1 MPAKKTTPSKKT
13 AAKKTK
19 TVPTREGDAMLKRID
34 KAIAARAAA
43 SRSGTRARGTRI
55 VAEGDSWFDFK
66 IQPDVIDWLRHDFN
80 YDIVNVA
87 KGGACIYEMAYGPDD
102 DSIFDFF
109 GKDPSQLEEV
119 VKKIR
124 EHQPEAFLFS
134 AGGNDFVGPEFILTI
149 MHSAAKKSGVNRA
162 LVDALFKEDVEP
174 GFRLI
179 IETVIATTRKLGLG
193 DIPIILHGYDYVF
206 PDGRSALNLGIKK
219 IGPWMD
225 PSFTMKGYPYDRK
238 NANQLAIRR
247 KIVSAM
253 IDTVYEMLDRLKVS
267 YPNVQIVDVRGAL
280 PSLSDW
286 HDELHPTGAGFKKVA
301 KRFHQVIGK
310 ALGK

>member
-1 MPAKKTTPSKKT
+1 MPPKKT
-13 AAKKTK
+13 ATAKTK
-19 TVPTREGDAMLKRID
+19 AAVIREGDAMLRRID
-34 KAIAARAAA
+34 KAITARAEAN
-43 SRSGTRARGTRI
+43 RSGSRARGIRI

-66 IQPDVIDWLRHDFN
+66 IAPDVIDWLRHDFN
-80 YDIVNVA
+80 YDIVNLA
-87 KGGACIYEMAYGPDD
+87 QGGACIYEMAYGPDD

-109 GKDPSQLEEV
+109 GRDASQLEEV
-119 VKKIR
+119 VKKLR
-124 EHQPEAFLFS
+124 QHQPEAFLFS

-149 MHSAAKKSGVNRA
+149 MHSAAKKSGVNHA
-162 LVDALFKEDVEP
+162 LVDAIFREDVEP

-179 IETVIATTRKLGLG
+179 IETVIATTRKIGLG
-193 DIPIILHGYDYVF
+193 DIPIIVHGYDYVF

-238 NANQLAIRR
+238 NANQLTHRR
-247 KIVSAM
+247 KIVSSM

-267 YPNVQIVDVRGAL
+267 YPNVQIVDLRGAL

-301 KRFHQVIGK
+301 KRFHQAIGK